1 MRSTHGMLKSAN
13 ERLLNNRQKTDE
25 RMTHHEIQRE
35 SRWEGNTHGMATAG
49 SGAARATPDAQAQ
62 ATRAAIDE
70 TATAGGSGAR
80 AQATAETQA
89 RAARAVVDRWGLKA
103 LAVSEIETW
112 RASSNNAA

>member
-1 MRSTHGMLKSAN
+1 MKSTTDV
-13 ERLLNNRQKTDE
+13 KTE
-25 RMTHHEIQRE
+25 V
-35 SRWEGNTHGMATAG
+35 MATAG

-89 RAARAVVDRWGLKA
+89 RAARAVVDRLGLKA

-112 RASSNNAA
+112 RASSNDAA